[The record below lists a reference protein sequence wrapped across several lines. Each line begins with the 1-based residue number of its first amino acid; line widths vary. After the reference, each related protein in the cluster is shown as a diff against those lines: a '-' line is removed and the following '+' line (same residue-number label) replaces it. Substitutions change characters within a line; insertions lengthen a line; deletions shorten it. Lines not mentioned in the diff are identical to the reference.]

1 MEIDE
6 HDEQLAIIRLT
17 GARPSI
23 AKPPGFLHS
32 IGATVIFTADV
43 DDRTYGV
50 VVGYAEPEK
59 VQKLLKCTHTWSESS
74 FQYTCISILH
84 VQA

>member
-6 HDEQLAIIRLT
+6 HYEQLAIIRLT

-59 VQKLLKCTHTWSESS
+59 VQKLLKSTHTWSELCSG
-74 FQYTCISILH
+74 YTCISLFH
-84 VQA
+84 L